1 MLNNVRLSG
10 WDIMGRTLEF
20 LLRETTVAGE
30 IKQRTFPT
38 NQFVLAVAWYWTTE
52 SEAAESL
59 WIQPL
64 KRALVYMI
72 SSVCKFQMDINSYLV
87 INGDILNLFL
97 SVINKLSISSIL
109 IRVMSYFY
117 AWLKRNGPDF
127 VISLCHP
134 GLHLIICYIQNAI
147 TI

>member
-1 MLNNVRLSG
+1 MRHNEGV
-10 WDIMGRTLEF
+10 TLKF
-20 LLRETTVAGE
+20 LLMDTTVTSE

-64 KRALVYMI
+64 KRALAFV
-72 SSVCKFQMDINSYLV
+72 VPARTLLLEFEADSYLV

-97 SVINKLSISSIL
+97 SVINKLSISSML
-109 IRVMSYFY
+109 Y
-117 AWLKRNGPDF
+117 G
-127 VISLCHP
+127 VI
-134 GLHLIICYIQNAI
+134 
-147 TI
+147 